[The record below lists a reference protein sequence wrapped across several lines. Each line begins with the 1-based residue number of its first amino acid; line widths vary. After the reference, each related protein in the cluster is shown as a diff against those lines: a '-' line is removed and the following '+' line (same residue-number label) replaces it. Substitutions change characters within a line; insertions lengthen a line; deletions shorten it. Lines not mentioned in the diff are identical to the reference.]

1 MVTVPNKKKGGNMPL
16 YTIRIDGLTDTFKK
30 TLQEEYDISEQV
42 LLSEKDGQVIYDEN
56 DEEILNTFP
65 RPVYGTV
72 VAKEL
77 AGS

>member
-1 MVTVPNKKKGGNMPL
+1 MVTIPNKKKGGNMPL

-30 TLQEEYDISEQV
+30 TLQEEYYIGEQV

-56 DEEILNTFP
+56 DEEILTTFP

-72 VAKEL
+72 VAKE
-77 AGS
+77 

>member
-30 TLQEEYDISEQV
+30 TLQEEYDIGEQV
-42 LLSEKDGQVIYDEN
+42 LLSEKDGKVIYDEN

-72 VAKEL
+72 VAKE
-77 AGS
+77 